1 MERAKWPVALGGGS
15 RDNRLVV
22 RATVGAGSDDRALAI
37 VLRRCADDCGSLLL
51 LLLLLLLLI
60 GVGSEVG
67 NGGLVV
73 IVNDGRWL
81 LLLVLS
87 KSK

>member
-1 MERAKWPVALGGGS
+1 LGGGS
-15 RDNRLVV
+15 RDSRLVV

-37 VLRRCADDCGSLLL
+37 VLRRCADDCGS
-51 LLLLLLLLI
+51 LLLLLLLI